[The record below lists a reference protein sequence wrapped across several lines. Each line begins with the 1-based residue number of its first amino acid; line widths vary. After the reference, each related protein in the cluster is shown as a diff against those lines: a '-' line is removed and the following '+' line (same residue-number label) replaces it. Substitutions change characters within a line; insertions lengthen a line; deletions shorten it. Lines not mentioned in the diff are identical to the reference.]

1 MISENYGRVVKQ
13 IHDCLGKQKQN
24 IIMLQYSND
33 FSLAEL
39 KELSCFQEQKE
50 HVSYLWH
57 EFQYHEISGGYDPF
71 LDIICNAFRTHGDGD
86 FSHFLSECGVYVPHR
101 EVLESYYRDGRCSRK
116 EMVLLDEVAYEQK
129 RMTEALT
136 NMLRKTAEYCPM
148 VVVLNRFQLASISTM
163 ELVRELLNHPS
174 ANIGIVL
181 GVNDKPRQEEKLLK
195 CWDDIL
201 EILEDKGKIYHIGN
215 SDRERAKSG
224 ETRTERTRDFESLY
238 RKINNTAA
246 LLDYD
251 QAFLFF
257 RGIIRGTRFEEEN
270 ISDEEKL
277 QLYPLYARISILRG
291 DFATA
296 LEIIHVLKKLKI
308 AGQED
313 RITCVSEYYLA
324 MCRMY
329 QGKLG
334 RSYSLARNAKKAADR
349 AGWGEMALEA
359 ELLAVQTQM
368 SGWYNFFFC
377 LQDIDIS
384 PELLHRLE
392 KEGYDN
398 FLAHI
403 YVYAYDNDPKIV
415 AKSCRQETELIYFN
429 RGVALAQKIGNEHLV
444 YNAYQKNIMI
454 ADTYGYYQAA
464 VYYLL
469 QSYKFVTDKHSLE
482 CGRIYSALGYN
493 FSALGRHR
501 IAENYYH
508 QAIHLFLERKLPEDI
523 AEVYYNMSLGSI
535 MKKDF
540 AKAESR
546 LQLCI
551 RTVAKLRLNSLRV
564 CNLTKLYGLMAL
576 VCILQKDR
584 FGCQRYLDDCGQLLH
599 NAGNE
604 GREIEGNHDYA
615 RLDDEQ
621 FLYWFSSALLYQ
633 ENADLKQAYTASQK
647 AETFLEKAKSNQF
660 YAYGIFYE
668 KRMEL
673 LRQMN
678 HMEQFAGAQNMLVQY
693 AKRREDIWK
702 DIAKQVSD
710 QMHLWETPDIYE
722 DEKQIEVL
730 LKQEEMT
737 RELRNS
743 RRRME
748 FLYAWQKLID
758 VNDMDIENMVSNAM
772 YTFLNQFGNDCALYI
787 RYHGECTSVLYNDTS
802 VEVTQ
807 EMLNGLKQAM
817 HEYPQGFAVSKISG
831 NFQRHLDI
839 ISYFGEEKV
848 CSFAAV
854 PFIKSGRLESVMI
867 TYVLMKENWHA
878 SMESYMIN
886 EDDLAIYQLLFRE
899 LGFSVNRIEAY
910 EKIYEMN
917 QKLSHVASTDMLT
930 GLYNRTGLY
939 NSLED
944 MMEKMKWYKKQFS
957 IGLMFIDL
965 DNFKYYNDTYGHN
978 VGDIILISMANVFR
992 EIIGTRGIVSRYG
1005 GDEFLIVLEENRKEE
1020 MEKIACDIYRKLEE
1034 ARGFD
1039 DAISRVLG
1047 YAVEVDAA
1055 HKISCSIGIAMN
1067 NNVQEEED
1075 IHELIKKADD
1085 ILYSIKKKRK
1095 GTYAFFDL
1103 DRGQQK
1109 DEVQ

>member
-1 MISENYGRVVKQ
+1 MISENFGRVVKQ
-13 IHDCLGKQKQN
+13 IYDCLGKQKHN

-39 KELSCFQEQKE
+39 KEASCLQEEKE

-57 EFQYHEISGGYDPF
+57 EFQYHEISSGYEPF
-71 LDIICNAFRTHGDGD
+71 LDIICNTFRTHGDGD

-101 EVLESYYRDGRCSRK
+101 EVLESYYRDGKCRRK

-129 RMTEALT
+129 RMTEALA
-136 NMLRKTAEYCPM
+136 NMLRKAAEYCPM
-148 VVVLNRFQLASISTM
+148 VVVINRFQLASKSTM
-163 ELVRELLNHPS
+163 ELVRGLLDHPS
-174 ANIGIVL
+174 ANIGVVL
-181 GVNDKPRQEEKLLK
+181 GVNDKPRQEENLLK
-195 CWDDIL
+195 CWESIL
-201 EILEDKGKIYHIGN
+201 EILTDKNHIYHIGN
-215 SDRERAKSG
+215 SDRERKKRGEAKTGKS
-224 ETRTERTRDFESLY
+224 RDIESLY

-246 LLDYD
+246 LLDFD

-270 ISDEEKL
+270 IPDEEKM
-277 QLYPLYARISILRG
+277 QLYPLYARVSILRG

-296 LEIIHVLKKLKI
+296 LEIIYVLKKLKI
-308 AGQED
+308 SGQED

-334 RSYSLARNAKKAADR
+334 RSYAHARNAKEAADR
-349 AGWGEMALEA
+349 AGWEVMALEA

-384 PELLHRLE
+384 PELLRRLE

-415 AKSCRQETELIYFN
+415 AKSCRHETELIYFN
-429 RGVALAQKIGNEHLV
+429 RGVALGQKIGNEHLV

-469 QSYKFVTDKHSLE
+469 QSYQLIKDKHSLE

-493 FSALGRHR
+493 FSALGRHS

-508 QAIHLFLERKLPEDI
+508 QAIQLFLEKKLPEDI
-523 AEVYYNMSLGSI
+523 AEVYYNMSLGCI
-535 MKKDF
+535 MKKEF
-540 AKAESR
+540 AKAESG

-551 RTVAKLRLNSLRV
+551 KTVAKLRLNSLRV

-576 VCILQKDR
+576 VCILQKNR
-584 FGCQRYLDDCGQLLH
+584 FGCQRYLEDCGQLLH
-599 NAGNE
+599 NAGDE
-604 GREIEGNHDYA
+604 SRGIEGNHDYA

-633 ENADLKQAYTASQK
+633 ENADLKQAYASSQK

-678 HMEQFAGAQNMLVQY
+678 CMEQFSHAQNMIVQH

-702 DIAKQVSD
+702 DIARQVSD
-710 QMHLWETPDIYE
+710 QMQLWETQNSCA
-722 DEKQIEVL
+722 DENQIEVL

-737 RELRNS
+737 RELRSS

-758 VNDMDIENMVSNAM
+758 VKNMDIENMISNAM
-772 YTFLNQFGNDCALYI
+772 YTFLNQFGNDCALYV
-787 RYHGECTSVLYNDTS
+787 RYHRDSASVLYNDTG
-802 VEVTQ
+802 VKITQ
-807 EMLNGLKQAM
+807 EMLTGIQQAM
-817 HEYPQGFAVSKISG
+817 HEYSQGFAVSKISG

-839 ISYFGEEKV
+839 ISYFGEENV

-854 PFIKSGRLESVMI
+854 PFFNSGRLESVMV

-910 EKIYEMN
+910 EKIYEIN

-930 GLYNRTGLY
+930 GLYNRTGFY
-939 NSLED
+939 NALED
-944 MMEKMKWYKKQFS
+944 LMEKMKWHKKQCS

-978 VGDIILISMANVFR
+978 VGDIILISMAGVFR

-1005 GDEFLIVLEENRKEE
+1005 GDEFLIVLEENRKEALE
-1020 MEKIACDIYRKLEE
+1020 EIACAIYKKLEE

-1039 DAISRVLG
+1039 EAISRVLG
-1047 YAVEVDAA
+1047 YTVEVDAA

-1067 NNVQEEED
+1067 NNIQEEED

-1085 ILYSIKKKRK
+1085 ILYSIKKTQK

-1103 DRGQQK
+1103 KQSQQQS
-1109 DEVQ
+1109 EAQ